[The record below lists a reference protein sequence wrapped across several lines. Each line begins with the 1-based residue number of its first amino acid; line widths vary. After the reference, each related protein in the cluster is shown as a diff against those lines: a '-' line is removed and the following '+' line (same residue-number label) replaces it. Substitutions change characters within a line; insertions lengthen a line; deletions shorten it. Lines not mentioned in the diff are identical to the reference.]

1 MKNNDCFFK
10 KLKFNKCTIC
20 NHKIYLTKIKYN
32 YNFLICEKC
41 DEIFIYYN
49 FDIKKY
55 KIVGSNIVN
64 IFFGKAEVQD
74 EQNPRLKIDYNNIY
88 IVIGDE
94 EFIYTTMSD
103 DIIIDDNFI
112 QSIKDKLLFL

>member
-32 YNFLICEKC
+32 YNYLECEKC

-49 FDIKKY
+49 FDIKKD

-64 IFFGKAEVQD
+64 IFFREAEDQ
-74 EQNPRLKIDYNNIY
+74 QNPHLKINCNNIY
-88 IVIGDE
+88 ISIEDK
-94 EFIYTTMSD
+94 EFIYTNMSD